1 MSPRRS
7 LRASSPQL
15 PKLGME
21 LKINTMDGELIEVG
35 SSEAARKVVLLH
47 GLTGTGSV
55 IKPVAEYLRRSLGN
69 DYSFLLPTA
78 SVIMVKQFN
87 VEPGV
92 NRFSIKLFDPG
103 STLKTVI
110 FEKK

>member
-1 MSPRRS
+1 MSPRWS

-35 SSEAARKVVLLH
+35 SSEAARKVILLH

-78 SVIMVKQFN
+78 SVI
-87 VEPGV
+87 
-92 NRFSIKLFDPG
+92 SILADFYLIAFLSECIEKLPFG
-103 STLKTVI
+103 H
-110 FEKK
+110 

>member
-35 SSEAARKVVLLH
+35 SSEAARKVILLH

-69 DYSFLLPTA
+69 DYSFRQHPLSGSNNL
-78 SVIMVKQFN
+78 MEN
-87 VEPGV
+87 
-92 NRFSIKLFDPG
+92 LFTPG

>member
-1 MSPRRS
+1 MSPRWS

-35 SSEAARKVVLLH
+35 SSEAARKVILLH

-55 IKPVAEYLRRSLGN
+55 IKRLPNISEGVWGMTILS
-69 DYSFLLPTA
+69 SFRQHPLSGSNNL
-78 SVIMVKQFN
+78 MEN
-87 VEPGV
+87 
-92 NRFSIKLFDPG
+92 LFTPG

>member
-1 MSPRRS
+1 MSPRWS

-35 SSEAARKVVLLH
+35 SSEAARKVILLH
-47 GLTGTGSV
+47 GLTGTGSRLPNISEGV
-55 IKPVAEYLRRSLGN
+55 WGMTILS
-69 DYSFLLPTA
+69 SFRQYPLSGSNNL
-78 SVIMVKQFN
+78 MEN
-87 VEPGV
+87 
-92 NRFSIKLFDPG
+92 LFTPG

>member
-1 MSPRRS
+1 MSPRWS

-35 SSEAARKVVLLH
+35 SSEAARKVILLH

-55 IKPVAEYLRRSLGN
+55 NADNDVLSAYGYLEVKP
-69 DYSFLLPTA
+69 
-78 SVIMVKQFN
+78 
-87 VEPGV
+87 
-92 NRFSIKLFDPG
+92 FSIFC
-103 STLKTVI
+103 
-110 FEKK
+110 E